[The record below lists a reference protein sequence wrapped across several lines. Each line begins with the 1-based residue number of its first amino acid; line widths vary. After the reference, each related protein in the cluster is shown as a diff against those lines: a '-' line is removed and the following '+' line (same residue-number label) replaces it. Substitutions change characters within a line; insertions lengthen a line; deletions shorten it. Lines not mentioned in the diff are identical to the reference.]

1 MKLMVPL
8 YETSWT
14 RIPSRHFFSNDYELE
29 IGKSVIEDG
38 ECVPKKTSIVVSRA
52 LNGCYD
58 VELLQG
64 DVRLL
69 ESALLTKDPDA
80 AMATAVDTLIA
91 HYEKEQNAVETLLD
105 TLHRVKDRMATQEG
119 D

>member
-14 RIPSRHFFSNDYELE
+14 RIPDRHFYSNDYELE
-29 IGKSVIEDG
+29 IGKNIVEDG
-38 ECVPKKTSIVVSRA
+38 QCVPKKTSIVVTRA
-52 LNGCYD
+52 LNGGYD

-64 DVRLL
+64 DVHLL
-69 ESALLTKDPDA
+69 ESVLLTKDPNA
-80 AMATAVDTLIA
+80 AMTAAVDTLIA
-91 HYEKEQNAVETLLD
+91 RYEKEQNAIETLLD